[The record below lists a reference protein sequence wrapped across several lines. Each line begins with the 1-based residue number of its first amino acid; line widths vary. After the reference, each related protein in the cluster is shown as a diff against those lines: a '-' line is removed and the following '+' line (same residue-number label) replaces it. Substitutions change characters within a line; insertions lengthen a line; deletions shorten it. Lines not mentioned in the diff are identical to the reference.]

1 MKKERKKN
9 MMIID
14 EIEAPSSSGC
24 YEMAPDWLA
33 DCNGNCFITVRGKES
48 AEPGDGGDAI
58 ALKLPRVASRVASP
72 GLFPPVA
79 PDRVPSPRL
88 PPRVL
93 GLVPRRVRP
102 RCRGAGPLP
111 ASPHTGTAGCHRPAL
126 TAPGSGLSPPPLL
139 L

>member
-1 MKKERKKN
+1 
-9 MMIID
+9 MIID

-72 GLFPPVA
+72 GLFPPVSF
-79 PDRVPSPRL
+79 PPSPRTVSL
-88 PPRVL
+88 PL
-93 GLVPRRVRP
+93 GS
-102 RCRGAGPLP
+102 LP
-111 ASPHTGTAGCHRPAL
+111 ASLAWSLGASVPGAGVRGP
-126 TAPGSGLSPPPLL
+126 SPPPLTRAPVAAIGRR
-139 L
+139 